1 MESNEKEIV
10 MSSTMSGT
18 VSRALAA
25 GVAVAA
31 LGSLFPVSAMHVGD
45 QIKWGDAPPTLP
57 KGAKLAVLAGDPG
70 KAGPFVMRLSAP
82 AGYKVPPHMHSQVE
96 NVTVIKGTLLL
107 GMGDKLD
114 EKAAK
119 SHSQGEF
126 VAIPAKTNHYA
137 IMKGATVVQ
146 IHGEGPFD
154 ITYVNPDDDP
164 SKKK

>member
-1 MESNEKEIV
+1 
-10 MSSTMSGT
+10 MSRTL
-18 VSRALAA
+18 SRALAA
-25 GVAVAA
+25 GVAAAA
-31 LGSLFPVSAMHVGD
+31 LGCLFPVSAMHVGD
-45 QIKWGDAPPTLP
+45 EMKWGDAPPTLP
-57 KGAKLAVLAGDPG
+57 KGAKLAVLQGDPG

-82 AGYKVPPHMHSQVE
+82 AGYKVPPHMHSQIE

-119 SHSQGEF
+119 AHRAGDF

-146 IHGEGPFD
+146 LHGEGPFD